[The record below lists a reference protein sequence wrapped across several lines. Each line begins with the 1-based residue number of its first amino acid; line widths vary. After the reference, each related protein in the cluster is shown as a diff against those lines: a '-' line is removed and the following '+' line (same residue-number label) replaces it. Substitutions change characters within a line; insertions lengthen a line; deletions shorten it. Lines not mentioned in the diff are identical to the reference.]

1 MRAGQP
7 AADLRSSPRP
17 TAASHLAVVATH
29 SSDVRGDKEFLFLTP
44 QHANNTRYP
53 DFTLHRARRDSRR
66 SGYAGRSPRRTTRI
80 RPGRAGDRWIERDE
94 RTPRGF
100 GLRGGRTEGPN
111 VSTIER
117 IGYRTY
123 RSADGAAPAAGS
135 RTVSAS
141 DVPPGAARWRPGAPR
156 ARAWRGNVMRGK
168 RAMRLRMC
176 DPADVRPDTPT
187 SDRTTRPGK
196 LTRPIGRGMSSR
208 LRRQI
213 HHLGQTHEL
222 PRTSEGTT
230 VYVLLII
237 TCPVALQPD
246 DPHIAAPSART
257 AARQQ

>member
-1 MRAGQP
+1 MRG
-7 AADLRSSPRP
+7 
-17 TAASHLAVVATH
+17 
-29 SSDVRGDKEFLFLTP
+29 
-44 QHANNTRYP
+44 
-53 DFTLHRARRDSRR
+53 
-66 SGYAGRSPRRTTRI
+66 GRPRRTTRI
-80 RPGRAGDRWIERDE
+80 RPGRAADRWIERDE

-123 RSADGAAPAAGS
+123 RSADGAA
-135 RTVSAS
+135 RL
-141 DVPPGAARWRPGAPR
+141 PGAERIRFGRAPGCGPVAARCPACPR
-156 ARAWRGNVMRGK
+156 VARK
-168 RAMRLRMC
+168 RHARQTR
-176 DPADVRPDTPT
+176 DEVEDVRPCGCPARHT
-187 SDRTTRPGK
+187 DRTDGPGK
-196 LTRPIGRGMSSR
+196 LTVPSDAGMSSR
-208 LRRQI
+208 ACVAKSN
-213 HHLGQTHEL
+213 LGQTHEL

>member
-1 MRAGQP
+1 M
-7 AADLRSSPRP
+7 
-17 TAASHLAVVATH
+17 
-29 SSDVRGDKEFLFLTP
+29 TP

-66 SGYAGRSPRRTTRI
+66 SGYDAGRAPRRTTRI
-80 RPGRAGDRWIERDE
+80 RPGRAGRIGGGWIERDE

-123 RSADGAAPAAGS
+123 RSADGAA
-135 RTVSAS
+135 RL
-141 DVPPGAARWRPGAPR
+141 PGAERIRFGRAPRCGPVAARCPACPRVARKRHARQTRDEVEDVRPCGCPARHTDRTTVQANSRSHRTRGMR
-156 ARAWRGNVMRGK
+156 ARACVAKSN
-168 RAMRLRMC
+168 
-176 DPADVRPDTPT
+176 
-187 SDRTTRPGK
+187 
-196 LTRPIGRGMSSR
+196 
-208 LRRQI
+208 
-213 HHLGQTHEL
+213 LGQTHEL
-222 PRTSEGTT
+222 PRTSDGTT

>member
-1 MRAGQP
+1 MRG
-7 AADLRSSPRP
+7 
-17 TAASHLAVVATH
+17 
-29 SSDVRGDKEFLFLTP
+29 G
-44 QHANNTRYP
+44 
-53 DFTLHRARRDSRR
+53 HRDAPPHVY
-66 SGYAGRSPRRTTRI
+66 G
-80 RPGRAGDRWIERDE
+80 PGRAGDRWIERDE

-123 RSADGAAPAAGS
+123 RSADGAA
-135 RTVSAS
+135 RL
-141 DVPPGAARWRPGAPR
+141 PGAERIRFGRAPGCGPVAARCPACPR
-156 ARAWRGNVMRGK
+156 VARK
-168 RAMRLRMC
+168 RHARQTR
-176 DPADVRPDTPT
+176 DEVEDVRPCGCPARHT
-187 SDRTTRPGK
+187 DRTTVQANSRPSHIR
-196 LTRPIGRGMSSR
+196 TRHELARACVAKSN
-208 LRRQI
+208 
-213 HHLGQTHEL
+213 LGQTHEL

>member
-123 RSADGAAPAAGS
+123 RSADGAAPVPGC
-135 RTVSAS
+135 REPNVSAS
-141 DVPPGAARWRPGAPR
+141 DDRAPGCGPVAARCPACPR
-156 ARAWRGNVMRGK
+156 VARK
-168 RAMRLRMC
+168 RHARQTR
-176 DPADVRPDTPT
+176 DEVEDVRPCGCPARHT
-187 SDRTTRPGK
+187 DRTTVQAN
-196 LTRPIGRGMSSR
+196 SR
-208 LRRQI
+208 S
-213 HHLGQTHEL
+213 H
-222 PRTSEGTT
+222 
-230 VYVLLII
+230 
-237 TCPVALQPD
+237 PD
-246 DPHIAAPSART
+246 AA
-257 AARQQ
+257 